1 MRKRGEAMWYQHIAC
16 ADVVTMLQGGKI
28 TKLFRYSQ
36 ACDSAREEKS
46 VREQIKKIVFQQ
58 SE

>member
-1 MRKRGEAMWYQHIAC
+1 MWHQHIAG

-36 ACDSAREEKS
+36 ACDSAREEMS
-46 VREQIKKIVFQQ
+46 VREQIQKIVFQQ